1 MLTLISKVTG
11 CVSVSAFASLVCVP
25 VGISSSAVGWKICAI
40 TAEIKKYKSIIR
52 KKKKKKHDIIVLLG
66 KYKLNI
72 IEVLL
77 CKALIDSYIRHCEFV
92 AVDSMLREYND
103 TKEVMKSPE
112 ISVGYNI

>member
-1 MLTLISKVTG
+1 MLILISKVTG

-25 VGISSSAVGWKICAI
+25 VGISSSAVGWKICTI

-66 KYKLNI
+66 KYKLDI

-103 TKEVMKSPE
+103 TKEVMKIPE
-112 ISVGYNI
+112 ISVDYNI

>member
-1 MLTLISKVTG
+1 MLILISKLAG

-66 KYKLNI
+66 KYQLDI

-77 CKALIDSYIRHCEFV
+77 CKALIV

-103 TKEVMKSPE
+103 TKEVMKIPE

>member
-1 MLTLISKVTG
+1 MLILISKVTG

-66 KYKLNI
+66 KYKLDI

-92 AVDSMLREYND
+92 AVDSMLRECND
-103 TKEVMKSPE
+103 TKEVIDLLK
-112 ISVGYNI
+112 

>member
-1 MLTLISKVTG
+1 MLILISKLAG

-66 KYKLNI
+66 KYKLDI

-77 CKALIDSYIRHCEFV
+77 CKALIV

>member
-1 MLTLISKVTG
+1 MLILNSKVTG
-11 CVSVSAFASLVCVP
+11 CVSVSVFASLVCVP

-66 KYKLNI
+66 KYKLDI

-103 TKEVMKSPE
+103 TKEVMKIPE

>member
-1 MLTLISKVTG
+1 M
-11 CVSVSAFASLVCVP
+11 
-25 VGISSSAVGWKICAI
+25 
-40 TAEIKKYKSIIR
+40 
-52 KKKKKKHDIIVLLG
+52 LG
-66 KYKLNI
+66 KYKLDI
-72 IEVLL
+72 FEVLL

>member
-1 MLTLISKVTG
+1 MLILILKVTG

-66 KYKLNI
+66 KYKLDI

-103 TKEVMKSPE
+103 TKEVIDLLK
-112 ISVGYNI
+112 

>member
-1 MLTLISKVTG
+1 MLILISKLAG

-66 KYKLNI
+66 KYKLDI

-77 CKALIDSYIRHCEFV
+77 CKALTV

>member
-1 MLTLISKVTG
+1 MLILISKLAG

-66 KYKLNI
+66 KYQLDI

-77 CKALIDSYIRHCEFV
+77 CKALIV

>member
-1 MLTLISKVTG
+1 MLILISKLAG